1 MRKIERE
8 NICLYTPV
16 YSNRSSMQ
24 EVIERA
30 TTHEVRGR
38 GVYELL
44 RGIVYSGYGNG
55 QEVGQGGPRPRAET
69 AVKAAFAEVGYR
81 GMYSLE
87 LIGVRDAAELE
98 RVLRFLAA

>member
-30 TTHEVRGR
+30 TTHEVGGVEFMNFCEELSTPDMAMAKKLGKEVRARG
-38 GVYELL
+38 LKL
-44 RGIVYSGYGNG
+44 
-55 QEVGQGGPRPRAET
+55 P
-69 AVKAAFAEVGYR
+69 
-81 GMYSLE
+81 
-87 LIGVRDAAELE
+87 
-98 RVLRFLAA
+98 